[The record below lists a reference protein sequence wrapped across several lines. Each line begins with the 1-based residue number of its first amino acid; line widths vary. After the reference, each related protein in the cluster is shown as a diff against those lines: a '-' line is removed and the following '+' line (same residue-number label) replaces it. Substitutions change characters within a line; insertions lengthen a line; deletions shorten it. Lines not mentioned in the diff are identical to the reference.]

1 MISVN
6 RTSVSP
12 PKDLVGDDCPGAKE
26 LAKALAFYARPE
38 NSTASYGKYK
48 AYKNESVIKA
58 LNELFHGKC
67 AYCESAYN
75 ATQPVDVEHYRPKG
89 AIIIKDAL
97 TPPGYY
103 WLAATWENLL
113 PSCIDCNRE
122 RTQEFPD
129 RRTGKVGKANKFP
142 LRGRKKH
149 ASRPG
154 HERREHAHRL
164 LLNPC
169 EDLPHKHI
177 EFTEEGVVRPALKAS
192 GQPSDMGEISIEV
205 YGLQRI
211 GLVQRRMAHAKTVCA
226 LIKSIKLLERKV
238 VEYPND
244 QDFVERLKEEMGL
257 LKGFMQ
263 PDREYAGMVQQ
274 IVAKLYRELPR

>member
-6 RTSVSP
+6 RTSVTP
-12 PKDLVGDDCPGAKE
+12 PQDLVGDDCPGAKE
-26 LAKALAFYARPE
+26 LAKALAFYARAE
-38 NSTASYGKYK
+38 NRTASYGKYK
-48 AYKNESVIKA
+48 AYKAESVVKA
-58 LNELFHGKC
+58 LKELFHGKC
-67 AYCESAYN
+67 AYCESAYS

-149 ASRPG
+149 ASKPG
-154 HERREHAHRL
+154 LEKREHSYRL

-169 EDLPHKHI
+169 EDKPEKHL
-177 EFTEEGVVRPALKAS
+177 EFTEEGMVREALDAS
-192 GQPSDMGEISIEV
+192 GRPSEMGKISIEV

-211 GLVQRRMAHAKTVCA
+211 GLAQKRMSHAIRVRA
-226 LIKSIKLLERKV
+226 LIKSIKLLESKII
-238 VEYPND
+238 EYPND
-244 QDFVERLKEEMGL
+244 PDFVTQLKEEMAL
-257 LKGFMQ
+257 LKGYMQ
-263 PDREYAGMVQQ
+263 PDQEYAGMVRQL
-274 IVAKLYRELPR
+274 VAKLYREVPQ